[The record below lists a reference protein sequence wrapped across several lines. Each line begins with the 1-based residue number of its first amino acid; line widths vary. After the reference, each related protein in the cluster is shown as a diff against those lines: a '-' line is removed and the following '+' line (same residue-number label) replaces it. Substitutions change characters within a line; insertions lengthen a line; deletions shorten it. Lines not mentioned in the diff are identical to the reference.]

1 MSKTN
6 IRITKKCEFCGAEFV
21 AQKVTTRFCS
31 KKCSERSYKMRMRQQ
46 FTQEA
51 ASYHEKNEKQGAIE
65 RVSSLEFLTP
75 SQAAILLGLG
85 YVTVYRYI
93 WTGVI
98 KARQF
103 AGKTLIRRSDI
114 EKLFDEAPEY
124 VTRHKPEEHTGITEW
139 YTTKEVM
146 DKYKVGNAWVFKVG
160 KEQNIPKVLK
170 FAKTYWSKKHFD
182 AYFAKKAAS
191 PEITTWYTA
200 EEIKEK
206 FSMTDSAVWNFASK
220 NAIPKKK
227 EGGKTYYSKRH
238 VDQAKGLPVE
248 DEREYYTYK
257 EAMAKY
263 GLTHDQV
270 CHYLKTY
277 KIYKI
282 KVGKI
287 TKFDRQQFDDL
298 MAPPMV

>member
-6 IRITKKCEFCGAEFV
+6 IRITKKCEHCGAEFV

-31 KKCSERSYKMRMRQQ
+31 KRCAEHAYKARMRVR
-46 FTQEA
+46 FTEEA
-51 ASYHEKNEKQGAIE
+51 SQHESGKEVREVQ
-65 RVSSLEFLTP
+65 SLEFMTP
-75 SQAAILLGLG
+75 TQASKLLGIG
-85 YVTVYRYI
+85 RATIYRYLE
-93 WTGVI
+93 TGLLVA
-98 KARQF
+98 KQF
-103 AGKTLIRRSDI
+103 KRKTLIRRTDI

-124 VTRHKPEEHTGITEW
+124 VSRHKSEESTGISEW

-146 DKYKVGNAWVFKVG
+146 EKFKVSNAWLFKVG
-160 KEQNIPKVLK
+160 KEHNIPKVLK

-191 PEITTWYTA
+191 TEITSWYTA

-227 EGGKTYYSKRH
+227 EGGKTFYSKKH

>member
-6 IRITKKCEFCGAEFV
+6 IRITKRCEHCGAEFV
-21 AQKVTTRFCS
+21 AQKVTTRYCS
-31 KKCSERSYKMRMRQQ
+31 KRCSEQAYKKRMRER
-46 FTQEA
+46 FTEEA
-51 ASYHEKNEKQGAIE
+51 SNYESGKEVREIH
-65 RVSSLEFLTP
+65 SLDFMTP
-75 SQAAILLGLG
+75 TQAAKLLGIG
-85 YVTVYRYI
+85 RATIYRYLE
-93 WTGVI
+93 TGQLVA
-98 KARQF
+98 KQF
-103 AGKTLIRRSDI
+103 KRKTLIRRKDI
-114 EKLFDEAPEY
+114 EKIFDEAPEY
-124 VTRHKPEEHTGITEW
+124 VTQHKSEESTGITEW
-139 YTTKEVM
+139 YTTKEVIE
-146 DKYKVGNAWVFKVG
+146 KFNVSNAWVFKVG

-191 PEITTWYTA
+191 PEITSWYTA

-227 EGGKTYYSKRH
+227 EGGKTFYSKKH
-238 VDQAKGLPVE
+238 VDMAKGLPVE

-287 TKFDRQQFDDL
+287 TKFDSQQFDDL

>member
-1 MSKTN
+1 MATSR
-6 IRITKKCEFCGAEFV
+6 IRITKKCEWCGNEFQ
-21 AQKVTTRFCS
+21 AQKTTTKYCCKRCA
-31 KKCSERSYKMRMRQQ
+31 EHAYKERMRIQRVKL
-46 FTQEA
+46 TQDFIAHQDSDKKLAPIEGKEYLTPMEA
-51 ASYHEKNEKQGAIE
+51 A
-65 RVSSLEFLTP
+65 T
-75 SQAAILLGLG
+75 LLG
-85 YVTVYRYI
+85 VERTTIYRYI
-93 WTGVI
+93 WSGQLRCL
-98 KARQF
+98 KLR
-103 AGKTLIRRSDI
+103 GKTFIRRADI
-114 EKLFDEAPEY
+114 NQKFDEAPAYERRTKASTPS
-124 VTRHKPEEHTGITEW
+124 VDEW

-146 DKYKVGNAWVFKVG
+146 EKFKVSNAWVFKVG
-160 KEQNIPKVLK
+160 KEQNIPRVLK

-191 PEITTWYTA
+191 PEITSWYTA

-227 EGGKTYYSKRH
+227 EGGKTFYSKKH

-257 EAMAKY
+257 EAMEKY

-270 CHYLKTY
+270 CHYLKAY

-287 TKFDRQQFDDL
+287 TKFDRKQFDEL
-298 MAPPMV
+298 FAPPTL

>member
-1 MSKTN
+1 MSSN
-6 IRITKKCEFCGAEFV
+6 IQITKKCQWCGKEFIARTTTTAYCSHRCSSLAYKER
-21 AQKVTTRFCS
+21 ARQKRVENAKTEYAKIKS
-31 KKCSERSYKMRMRQQ
+31 G
-46 FTQEA
+46 EA
-51 ASYHEKNEKQGAIE
+51 DLNG
-65 RVSSLEFLTP
+65 LEFLTP
-75 SQAAILLGLG
+75 RQAGTLLGIG
-85 YVTVYRYI
+85 WRTVYNYI
-93 WTGVI
+93 NQGVI
-98 KARQF
+98 KVWQLKR
-103 AGKTLIRRSDI
+103 KTLIRRSDL
-114 EKLFDEAPEY
+114 EALFGEGRRTTQVKSPDP
-124 VTRHKPEEHTGITEW
+124 TITEW

-146 DKYKVGNAWVFKVG
+146 EKFKVGNAWVFKVG

-191 PEITTWYTA
+191 PEITSWYTA

-227 EGGKTYYSKRH
+227 EGGKTFYSKRH

>member
-6 IRITKKCEFCGAEFV
+6 IRIIKKCEFCGAEFV

-31 KKCSERSYKMRMRQQ
+31 KKCSEHSYKKRMRQRFAQ
-46 FTQEA
+46 DAT
-51 ASYHEKNEKQGAIE
+51 SHEETTARKEIIE
-65 RVSSLEFLTP
+65 SVSSLEFLTP
-75 SQAAILLGLG
+75 NQAATLLGLG
-85 YVTVYRYI
+85 KVTVYRYM

-103 AGKTLIRRSDI
+103 KGKTLIRRKDI
-114 EKLFDEAPEY
+114 EKIFDEAPEY
-124 VTRHKPEEHTGITEW
+124 VTRHKSEESTGITEW

-146 DKYKVGNAWVFKVG
+146 EKFNVSNAWVFKVG

-191 PEITTWYTA
+191 PEITSWYTA

-227 EGGKTYYSKRH
+227 EGGKTFYSKKH
-238 VDQAKGLPVE
+238 VDMAKGLPVE